1 MLKRNRM
8 SFRLLAKHAAPLVLL
23 LTVHSVVVSGFHHHS
38 NLQSQIVEQGNCIE
52 SGDTN
57 QSGGSPAGNGDSSCV
72 SCQLQRT
79 FASEVRTPSILATIL
94 AEPIKEPVL
103 APLPTRK
110 RPTIVLSNR
119 APPAV

>member
-1 MLKRNRM
+1 LKRNRI
-8 SFRLLAKHAAPLVLL
+8 SFRVLAKHAAPLVLL

-38 NLQSQIVEQGNCIE
+38 TLQSTIVEKGSFIE
-52 SGDTN
+52 SGDTD
-57 QSGGSPAGNGDSSCV
+57 QPGRSPAGNGDSSCV

-79 FASEVRTPSILATIL
+79 FASEVRTPSILATVL
-94 AEPIKEPVL
+94 AEPVKKLLL
-103 APLPTRK
+103 APVPTLG